1 MNNIEVK
8 SVKHHVLINFREI
21 LDRGNDYVNAPNLY
35 LFSNKTKKI
44 SNLAKFSRLTGVAH
58 LCEFISDC
66 LKVIEETQKREIKV
80 ALFKRISE
88 VLNLVG
94 VDLVNFKNLPLINY
108 KKAWQMMSAISSEY
122 SIEAKKPFAFIDVGW
137 NPSVKSSQ
145 EDFYAL
151 AVSEVSDEEFYS
163 SGPSLTRYPEFAAAC
178 FIAEEALRQN
188 IDFEKSSIRKLI
200 SEKRDRSVI
209 ELAELCSGIYSK
221 LDDSSFDS
229 VFSATFIGRKD
240 DLLIENPPNPEDVVK
255 FINVVS
261 IFKDHWVSASSSR
274 VTGNLLKFTKEFSN
288 KHEKMK
294 SAEFSRLA
302 HALHHAV
309 SHVDEMKS
317 RDGVS
322 ESEWVELSNYLWID
336 GAICIHLMGEILSN
350 IRTNT
355 VIQGVEGAIAPIESI
370 LLSYGSERVNR
381 SVELPDSLMSK
392 TRESAYKTLIDNL
405 LVRFGAIQQE
415 IDSKAAEFAVN
426 NSGSLQG
433 FLKLINP
440 HFNSISGAARFLQM
454 THLLDSCEHLKNM
467 LSDES
472 MWKDSERVEKVIQGI
487 SKIVMHLEAIDV
499 PMPEDLPF
507 SLFTPESSEST
518 DAEESLEED
527 VAKED
532 EATAAEIAS
541 ASSEALEEVASISSG
556 EIVAP
561 EVAHD
566 EAQETLQPEQ
576 IKGFS
581 EEEIES
587 SDSTADD
594 AHPAD
599 PGEHYFDDKNSMN
612 SSSIQQELTDEEHV
626 MVMPEN
632 DQEEIDFFDEI
643 VEISV
648 KNDVFSKDENRFE
661 VEPENIKD
669 NIEADF
675 VHHLIDEIDSVQPQ
689 IEDIISSWRKT
700 DSEDKSALLSLL
712 NSLNRHIH
720 TIKGA
725 CRTVGFL
732 VEGHKLHLVEDEID
746 SYKGSIP
753 PNSFID
759 TYEVVIDTVI
769 GIVRQKAQ
777 NILNSKQVVSEL
789 SGAVKE
795 EAQNEGEISAPGA
808 AHFLATEKT
817 QDEENISAQ
826 QSIRVPTK
834 IIQEIGHSSNEV
846 AVLNT
851 KTVSDLA
858 SAWKSMDELSSNLDR
873 LSSLLKELEIH
884 ADIRIQATRQH
895 GSDDFDPLQL
905 DRYTRLNEIT
915 RSLSENIQDIN
926 SSKSDLSFVIGK
938 IEETEHR
945 KIALSDT
952 IQSETNRLMVVPFNS
967 QKSRIEKVIQ
977 KACRETGK
985 LAQVI
990 HMGDMDV
997 PGVLLEKLIPVIEHV
1012 LRNSV
1017 THGIEDREKRRIAG
1031 KNERGS
1037 VYIIVKNEGA
1047 HCSIV
1052 VRDDGAGIDKI
1063 SVLNKAI
1070 ERGVISSDQNMT
1082 EKEIFDILF
1091 IPGFSTA
1098 EKVTSLAGRGVGL
1111 DAVKQSVSELGGSI
1125 SVQSEKGEYCE
1136 FKIDIPIDIST
1147 STVIPMTVGGYG
1159 FMVPSNLAVK
1169 IVTTTQAKLA
1179 STLDGDEIILD
1190 GLHCKYRQAR
1200 SLFGDVCGK
1209 SSSKAYA
1216 HIAICGVD
1224 ENNLIA
1230 LHVDRIEAYRKV
1242 VVRPISKHISSIPGL
1257 VAASVL
1263 GDGTPCL
1270 IINPMRMAVHVQ
1282 SLTSESE
1289 TNDTKVVMIVDDSS
1303 TVRMVASRFLRKQ
1316 GFEVIEAIDG
1326 IEALD
1331 HIKNGINPDIFLLD
1345 IEMPR
1350 MDGFELTEALR
1361 KIEKTQFTP
1370 IIMITS
1376 RIAQK
1381 HREHALNLGVDEYLG
1396 KPYEEKELL
1405 SLMKK
1410 HLYYSTASSQ

>member
-21 LDRGNDYVNAPNLY
+21 LDRGNEYVNAPNLY

-209 ELAELCSGIYSK
+209 ELAELCSGIYSA
-221 LDDSSFDS
+221 LDDNSFDS

-274 VTGNLLKFTKEFSN
+274 VTGNLLKFTKEFSI

-294 SAEFSRLA
+294 SPEFSRLA

-309 SHVDEMKS
+309 SYVDEMKS
-317 RDGVS
+317 REGVS
-322 ESEWVELSNYLWID
+322 ESEWVELSNHLWID
-336 GAICIHLMGEILSN
+336 GAICIHLMGELLSN

-370 LLSYGSERVNR
+370 LLSYGSERVKC

-415 IDSKAAEFAVN
+415 IDSKAAEFAIN

-433 FLKLINP
+433 FIKLIAP
-440 HFNSISGAARFLQM
+440 HFKSISGAARFLQM
-454 THLLDSCEHLKNM
+454 THLLDSCDHLRIT

-472 MWKDSERVEKVIQGI
+472 MWKDSEKVENVIQGI

-507 SLFTPESSEST
+507 SLFTPESSESNDT
-518 DAEESLEED
+518 EEKVDLID
-527 VAKED
+527 N
-532 EATAAEIAS
+532 
-541 ASSEALEEVASISSG
+541 EEV
-556 EIVAP
+556 VVP
-561 EVAHD
+561 ETHD
-566 EAQETLQPEQ
+566 EVESTFSNEVSTPEKTHEEGQEVVRDVSQNEN
-576 IKGFS
+576 IESFS

-587 SDSTADD
+587 SDSTAED
-594 AHPAD
+594 AHPVD
-599 PGEHYFDDKNSMN
+599 PGEHYFDDQNSMN
-612 SSSIQQELTDEEHV
+612 SSSIQQETKAEEFIE
-626 MVMPEN
+626 PEAEN
-632 DQEEIDFFDEI
+632 EEEIDFFDEI
-643 VEISV
+643 VEISE

-759 TYEVVIDTVI
+759 TYEVVIETVI

-777 NILNSKQVVSEL
+777 NILNSKQTGVEP
-789 SGAVKE
+789 GE
-795 EAQNEGEISAPGA
+795 EPKDSAQNESQVFTP
-808 AHFLATEKT
+808 EKT
-817 QDEENISAQ
+817 QDEENITAQ

-873 LSSLLKELEIH
+873 LSSLLKELEVH

-1070 ERGVISSDQNMT
+1070 ERGVISSDQHMT

-1159 FMVPSNLAVK
+1159 FMVPSNLVVK

-1410 HLYYSTASSQ
+1410 HLYYSTAASQ